1 MANISPVRVTGLSGN
16 FDMDGIIEASLT
28 RDQEKIDKAKQQNQ
42 LVKWKQEIYRDVI
55 KSSKDLYDKYLQMDS
70 ENSLTNR
77 NAYSAMGIKSSD
89 DSIITAS
96 SSAGANKI
104 NYQFA
109 ISQMAEPPKISIKL
123 SPTVP
128 GLEQFPPSKDGTST
142 LTINGK
148 TIVIASTDN
157 ASSIVDKI
165 NGAFTDNSVKASYSE
180 MTGELYI
187 SGKSTGSSSKM
198 DFSIDGNQGAI
209 NDIAT
214 DNGISFTPDAS
225 GSSKVQLS
233 GKNLL
238 ADVKDASGNVI
249 TSLNKESNI
258 FTIDNVEYKAYST
271 GNANLKSV
279 TDTEKS
285 VKNMKAF
292 VEDYNKLMKTVYD
305 LVTTKKN
312 ADYPPLTDKQKE
324 DMTKEEIEKWE
335 EKAKQGVLRNDGD
348 LRSFV
353 EDIQSMFF
361 GSIGDIKKLS
371 KIGIDENGD
380 RTTKGQI
387 VFDEKKFASALEED
401 SEAVYNTL
409 SKYSSNKDEKGMFEK
424 LKSIVYD
431 YSGSSLSRF
440 GQKAGIEKTG
450 SAYENIYSKEI
461 SEREENI
468 NRLIE
473 KMNDKENKLY
483 VKYSSLESILNK
495 YSSQMNYFNK

>member
-16 FDMDGIIEASLT
+16 FDMDAIIEASLT
-28 RDQEKIDKAKQQNQ
+28 RDQEKIDKAKQKNQ
-42 LVKWKQEIYRDVI
+42 IVKWKQELYRDVI
-55 KSSKDLYDKYLQMDS
+55 KSSKDLYNKYLQIDS

-77 NAYSAMGIKSSD
+77 NAYSAIGIKSSD

-96 SSAGANKI
+96 GSAGADNI
-104 NYQFA
+104 NYQFD
-109 ISQMAEPPKISIKL
+109 ISQKAEPPKISIKL

-128 GLEQFPPSKDGTST
+128 GLEQFPPSKDGAST

-148 TIVIASTDN
+148 TIAISSTDN

-165 NGAFTDNSVKASYSE
+165 NGAFTDNSVKASYSQ

-187 SGKSTGSSSKM
+187 SGKTTGSSSNM
-198 DFSIDGNQGAI
+198 DFSISGNQNAI

-214 DNGISFTPDAS
+214 DNGIHFTPDGS
-225 GSSKVQLS
+225 GNSVTQLS

-238 ADVKDASGNVI
+238 ADVKDASGNI
-249 TSLNKESNI
+249 IASLNNESNV
-258 FTIDNVEYKAYST
+258 FTIDNIEYKVRST
-271 GNANLKSV
+271 GNANLKTF

-292 VEDYNKLMKTVYD
+292 VDDYNKLMETVYD
-305 LVTTKKN
+305 LVTAKKN
-312 ADYPPLTDKQKE
+312 ADFPPLTDKQKE

-335 EKAKQGVLRNDGD
+335 EKAKQGVLRNDDD

-361 GSIGDIKKLS
+361 GSIEDIKKLS

-380 RTTKGQI
+380 RTTRGQI
-387 VFDEKKFASALEED
+387 IFDEKKFANALEED
-401 SEAVYNTL
+401 SEAVYDTL
-409 SKYSSNKDEKGMFEK
+409 AKYSSDPDGEGMLEK

-431 YSGSSLSRF
+431 YSGSSNSRF

-450 SAYENIYSKEI
+450 SAYDNIYSKEI
-461 SEREENI
+461 SNREDNI
-468 NRLIE
+468 NKLIE

-483 VKYSSLESILNK
+483 IKYSALESILNK
-495 YSSQMNYFNK
+495 YSSQMNYFNQ